1 LSKSSAIARSL
12 RESPEPR
19 KSCDLCGLRVGPSGV
34 HTTDQGKTLDFCC
47 AGCLYV
53 FQILF
58 RRPGGPPADYRETD
72 LYRAC
77 VASGIISRGE
87 QRSGREESEQKPQ
100 LLDLAQDLSFT
111 VEGMWCP
118 ACALLIQEVL
128 RAWDGVIEASASFLT
143 DLVRVRYLPHL
154 ASPQGILGEISKL
167 GYRAS
172 LFGDSQGHS
181 REKKDLLLRLGVSSI
196 LTMNIMMI
204 SFALYFGFFQDL
216 GEGVVSLLSYPLWLM
231 TTPVVFYGGFPI
243 LKRAYSGLRHGIASM
258 DTLIS
263 VGSLSAY
270 GYRLLQLSR
279 GSLHVY
285 FDTAAMLITLVL
297 LGRAIENSARDKVT
311 RGIHELYGLA
321 RHKVRLLKEGVE
333 RWVAPE
339 AVEAGDAFGAVKGER
354 ISVDGIILSGRARV
368 DESFLTG
375 EPRPVKKS
383 VGDKVMA
390 GSRILEGDLLLRAA
404 CHGTQSSI
412 SRMTALLQEALSRK
426 DPVENMADRITLRLV
441 PAILVLAGG
450 TALVL
455 ALTGS
460 PGEESLLR
468 ALTVLV
474 ITCPCALGI
483 AVPLAKVASLEAGRR
498 KGILIADPAALEK
511 GASLDALVL
520 DKTGTVTEGRF
531 ALRHLLPAQGV
542 SEDSV
547 LALAAAVEAHADHF
561 LARQIVAKAAEQSF
575 PRKICSCFRTMEGRG
590 VSGVV
595 EGREILI
602 GNRELLQSR
611 GLTLDPMMDRKALE
625 LESGGETVIFQAW
638 DGRVQALMGF
648 GDQLKED
655 AIDLVSVLH
664 SRGTEVWLVSGD
676 SRETTHA
683 VAGKLGVGKWVGQA
697 FPEEKVEIVRRLQEK
712 GFRVG
717 MVGDGSNDAPA
728 LAQAD
733 VGFALGSGSSLLQDG
748 SDITL
753 LSTDLTRLVD
763 AFDLA
768 ALSRRVI
775 RQNLF
780 FSFFYNLFGVPL
792 AVFGLL
798 NPIVAVLAMFASS
811 LTVVMNTLRI
821 R

>member
-1 LSKSSAIARSL
+1 MSDSSAAARSL
-12 RESPEPR
+12 RESPETR
-19 KSCDLCGLRVGPSGV
+19 RACHLCGLRVGPSGLR
-34 HTTDQGKTLDFCC
+34 TTTQGRTLDFCC

-53 FQILF
+53 FQVLF
-58 RRPGGPPADYRETD
+58 SRPEGPPGDYRDTD

-77 VASGIISRGE
+77 VASGIIARGE
-87 QRSGREESEQKPQ
+87 PESVREESEQESR
-100 LLDLAQDLSFT
+100 LLELSQDLTFT
-111 VEGMWCP
+111 AGGMWCP

-128 RAWDGVIEASASFLT
+128 RARDGVIQASASFLT

-154 ASPQGILGEISKL
+154 VSPQGILGEVSKL

-172 LFGDSQGHS
+172 LFGDAQGYL
-181 REKKDLLLRLGVSSI
+181 REKRDLLLRLGVSSI

-231 TTPVVFYGGFPI
+231 ATPVVFYGGFPI
-243 LKRAYSGLRHGIASM
+243 LQRACAGLRHGIASM

-270 GYRLLQLSR
+270 GYSLFQMSK

-297 LGRAIENSARDKVT
+297 IGRSIENHARERVT

-321 RHKVRLLKEGVE
+321 RQKVRLLREGVE
-333 RWVAPE
+333 RWVASE
-339 AVEAGDAFGAVKGER
+339 AVEAGDTFGARKGER
-354 ISVDGIILSGRARV
+354 VSVDGIILNGQARL

-383 VGDKVMA
+383 EGDTVLA
-390 GSRILEGDLLLRAA
+390 GSLILEGDLLLRAA
-404 CHGTQSSI
+404 SHGAQSSI
-412 SRMTALLQEALSRK
+412 SRMMALLQEALDRK
-426 DPVENMADRITLRLV
+426 NPAENLADRISPRLV
-441 PAILVLAGG
+441 SAVLALAGG

-455 ALTGS
+455 GLTGS

-483 AVPLAKVASLEAGRR
+483 AAPLAKVASLEAGRR

-511 GASLDALVL
+511 IAGLDVLVL

-531 ALRHLLPAQGV
+531 AIRHLLPAPGV
-542 SEDSV
+542 SEESA
-547 LALAAAVEAHADHF
+547 LSLAAAVEAHADHF
-561 LARQIVAKAAEQSF
+561 LAKQIMEKARERSLA
-575 PRKICSCFRTMEGRG
+575 RKACFHFRSEESRG

-595 EGREILI
+595 EGKKVIL
-602 GNRELLQSR
+602 GNREFLRRQVVPQ
-611 GLTLDPMMDRKALE
+611 DQMLE
-625 LESGGETVIFQAW
+625 RVARDLESKGETVVFQAW
-638 DGRVQALMGF
+638 DGKVRALIGF
-648 GDQLKED
+648 GDEPKGN
-655 AIDLVSVLH
+655 ARDLVSILQA
-664 SRGTEVWLVSGD
+664 RGMKIRLVSGD
-676 SRETTHA
+676 SRATTAA
-683 VAGKLGVGKWVGQA
+683 VAAALNIGEFAGQA
-697 FPEEKVEIVRRLQEK
+697 LPAEKMEIVRRLQED
-712 GFRVG
+712 GLRVG

-733 VGFALGSGSSLLQDG
+733 VGFALGSGSSLLQTGCDV
-748 SDITL
+748 TL
-753 LSTDLTRLVD
+753 LSTNLTKLLD

-768 ALSRRVI
+768 ALSTRVI

-780 FSFFYNLFGVPL
+780 FSFLYNLLGVPL
-792 AVFGLL
+792 AVSGLL

-811 LTVVMNTLRI
+811 LTVVVNTLRI